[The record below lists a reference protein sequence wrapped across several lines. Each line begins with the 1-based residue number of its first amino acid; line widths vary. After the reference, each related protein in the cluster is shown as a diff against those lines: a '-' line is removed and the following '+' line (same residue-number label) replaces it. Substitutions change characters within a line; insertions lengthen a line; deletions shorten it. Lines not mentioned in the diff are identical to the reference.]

1 MKKKQ
6 SKRPPGPKRPVGRP
20 TELEVK
26 IDDTPENVARAAF
39 GMKRKRQGDTA
50 QKQRRSR

>member
-6 SKRPPGPKRPVGRP
+6 RKRPPGPKRPVGRP
-20 TELEVK
+20 PELVVK

-39 GMKRKRQGDTA
+39 GMKRKQREA
-50 QKQRRSR
+50 ASQKQGRSK